1 MPDKSLLWAERSVR
15 PAARRLARGGALY
28 RHGSRFGGSGVV
40 AMLAVLAIAA
50 TAQAQVPTYTEQYR
64 PQFHYTHGSGFV
76 NDPNG
81 LVYYA
86 GEYHLFYQDRLPCG
100 QSWGHAISRDLV
112 HWTEL
117 TKSA

>member
-1 MPDKSLLWAERSVR
+1 MLLIV
-15 PAARRLARGGALY
+15 G
-28 RHGSRFGGSGVV
+28 
-40 AMLAVLAIAA
+40 

-86 GEYHLFYQDRLPCG
+86 GEYHLFYQDRLSCG

-117 TKSA
+117 TKSAIPCEGD